1 MKNKSFTLIELLVK
15 RSHLCCDRV
24 YGKEEGLS
32 PAHGQVKL
40 YSFTLIELLVVIAII
55 AILAAMLLPALSA
68 ARSRAKTANCSNNL
82 KQIGLAQTMYS
93 ADYGDWIIT
102 AFPKPWNSDQAWFC
116 ILSGKT
122 FYGTKLG
129 DGYGLDMTGS
139 KAAPAKV
146 DNFQCPS
153 EAIPY
158 KLKTSGHVAT
168 EFSFTHYITNCAV
181 TGSYLGGSSDR
192 NSTALGSKCCESY
205 RHLTG
210 VSDPSIAMF
219 AGDSYRNSLTGA
231 RPCHFAFRHGAGE
244 TRKFG
249 DTYTDNTG
257 IAKGGTGN
265 FTFIDGHVE
274 ELTLDELM
282 SRKDEQGRS
291 GHDGTASD
299 CLRAGIWIDKVT
311 AYP

>member
-1 MKNKSFTLIELLVK
+1 MNIRK
-15 RSHLCCDRV
+15 
-24 YGKEEGLS
+24 
-32 PAHGQVKL
+32 
-40 YSFTLIELLVVIAII
+40 SFTLIELLVVIAII

-68 ARSRAKTANCSNNL
+68 ARSRAKTANCANNL

-93 ADYGDWIIT
+93 ADFGDWIIT

-122 FYGTKLG
+122 FYGTKLN

-139 KAAPAKV
+139 QAAPGKV
-146 DNFQCPS
+146 DNFQCPG
-153 EAIPY
+153 EGVPY
-158 KLKTSGHVAT
+158 KLKTSGHVTT

-192 NSTALGSKCCESY
+192 NSATLGAKCHESY

-210 VSDPSIAMF
+210 VSDPSLAMF
-219 AGDSYRNSLTGA
+219 AGDSYRHNSLTGA
-231 RPCHFAFRHGAGE
+231 RPSHFAFRHGGGE

-249 DTYTDNTG
+249 ENYPSNDG
-257 IAKGGTGN
+257 ISKAGTGN

-282 SRKDEQGRS
+282 SHKDEMGRS

-299 CLRAGIWIDKVT
+299 CLRSGIWIDKVT

>member
-1 MKNKSFTLIELLVK
+1 MWRMKQKK
-15 RSHLCCDRV
+15 M
-24 YGKEEGLS
+24 
-32 PAHGQVKL
+32 
-40 YSFTLIELLVVIAII
+40 FTLIELLVVIAII
-55 AILAAMLLPALSA
+55 AILAAMLLPALSS
-68 ARSRAKTANCSNNL
+68 ARARAKTASCANNL
-82 KQIGLAQTMYS
+82 KQIGLAQTMYT
-93 ADYGDWIIT
+93 ADNGDWIIT
-102 AFPKPWNSDQAWFC
+102 AFPKPWNSDRAWFC

-122 FYGTKLG
+122 FYGTKLN
-129 DGYGLDMTGS
+129 DGYGLDFTGS
-139 KAAPAKV
+139 KAAPSNV

-153 EAIPY
+153 EGVPY

-181 TGSYLGGSSDR
+181 TGSFLGGSSDR
-192 NSTALGSKCCESY
+192 NSASLGANCTQSY

-210 VSDPSIAMF
+210 VSDPSLAMF
-219 AGDSYRNSLTGA
+219 AGDSYRYNALTGA

-244 TRKFG
+244 SRKFG
-249 DTYTDNTG
+249 ENYTNNDG
-257 IAKGGTGN
+257 ISKGSTGN

-282 SRKDEQGRS
+282 NHKDESGRS